1 MYAIIRCI
9 LMVMGNIQMVLWNHF
24 QFNSNWEEGSAMVE
38 ILKGEVGK
46 NFKDSLAKLWLDG
59 GLKFPILLVSL
70 CLDAE
75 SRLLLW

>member
-1 MYAIIRCI
+1 
-9 LMVMGNIQMVLWNHF
+9 MVMGNIQMVLWNHF

-38 ILKGEVGK
+38 ILKGE
-46 NFKDSLAKLWLDG
+46 NFKDSLAKLWLNGD
-59 GLKFPILLVSL
+59 LKFPILFVSL

>member
-1 MYAIIRCI
+1 MYAIIRFI

-24 QFNSNWEEGSAMVE
+24 QSNSSWEEGSAMVE

-46 NFKDSLAKLWLDG
+46 NFKDSLAKLWLG
-59 GLKFPILLVSL
+59 GDFKFPILLVSL

-75 SRLLLW
+75 SRLL